1 MNQRLLLFSKDKVF
15 NSIASELF
23 ASSQVFQIEV
33 TEKFTSEKNNIEPN
47 KNDVL
52 LFFSSGKGST
62 KEFKSF
68 LSKKSLN
75 SPLLIINLSEEEEV
89 FKENKTLYFDLPVN
103 FSALCQALD
112 KMILTRND
120 PEYCDLKFKN
130 LQLNMTTRVI
140 DCSKVKIR
148 LTDKEAKILWHLIYA
163 KGLSVNQNYL
173 LDKVW
178 GYREGIETKTLTT
191 HIYTLRKKLNDPRNL
206 VSIQN
211 SERGYF
217 IS

>member
-1 MNQRLLLFSKDKVF
+1 LSQRLLLFSKDKVF

>member
-1 MNQRLLLFSKDKVF
+1 MSQRLLLFSKDKVF